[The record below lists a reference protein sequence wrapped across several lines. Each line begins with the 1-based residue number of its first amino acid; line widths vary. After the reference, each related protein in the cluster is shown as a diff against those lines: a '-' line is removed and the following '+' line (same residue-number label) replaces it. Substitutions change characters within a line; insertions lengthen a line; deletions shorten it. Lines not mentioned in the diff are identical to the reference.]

1 MEFALDALPPRNVYR
16 LLSSLVIPRPIA
28 WVTTLNENGTVNAAP
43 FSYFNVLGDSP
54 PLVVLGV
61 GDRPD
66 GGPKDT
72 AANLERTGE
81 CVVHLV
87 SEAVAQQMNATSA
100 ALPTGMS
107 EVTDAQLSTAPSVKV
122 ATPRLA
128 DAPAA
133 LEGKLSQA
141 ITVGKNRVL
150 LIEIVHV
157 SVDDAFIGD
166 DGTVRAEAMNLIGRV
181 NGPSA
186 YTRTNDRFHIERP

>member
-1 MEFALDALPPRNVYR
+1 MEFALDELPARNRYK

-28 WVTTLNENGTVNAAP
+28 WVTTENENGTINAAP

-54 PLVVLGV
+54 PLVVISV
-61 GDRPD
+61 GERPE

-87 SEAVAQQMNATSA
+87 SEAVAKKMNATSA
-100 ALPTGMS
+100 ALPTGTS
-107 EVTDAQLSTAPSVKV
+107 EVTHAQLATAPSVKV
-122 ATPRLA
+122 AVPRLA

-133 LEGKLSQA
+133 LEGQLAQA
-141 ITVGKNRVL
+141 ITVGKNRIL

-157 SVDDAFIGD
+157 SVDDAFVGD
-166 DGTVRAEAMNLIGRV
+166 DGNVRAEEMNLIGRV

-186 YTRTNDRFHIERP
+186 YTRTNDRFQMERP